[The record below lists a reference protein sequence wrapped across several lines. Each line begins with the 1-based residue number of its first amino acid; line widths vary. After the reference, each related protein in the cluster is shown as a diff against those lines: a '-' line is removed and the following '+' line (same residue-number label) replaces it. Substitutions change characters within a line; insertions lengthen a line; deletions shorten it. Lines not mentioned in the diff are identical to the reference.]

1 MTAKK
6 VQLNLT
12 TIPQKGNFETK
23 EHRFLIRVKDNFR
36 VIKAYETSSIG
47 TSTIDREIIQKVRNT
62 FKSLDPLH
70 ITSGNI
76 DLLIG
81 LADYDLH
88 PSLFSSSPMPNMKIF
103 TSATAPQTTYL
114 LAGTL
119 PAGLMGGA
127 GPREHSFF
135 TISDLYKS
143 LLQDQSL
150 DLPPAQC
157 QVCRQRSKKCYK
169 CCLISKPMSVYKQ
182 LKSVYKQLSG
192 RTCQKVLLHHQP
204 F

>member
-1 MTAKK
+1 MKTTIKNSPTVNARCVFDNCSDSNWISSALANKLPNHKIKK

-23 EHRFLIRVKDNFR
+23 EHSFLIKVKDKFR
-36 VIKAYETSSIG
+36 VIKAYETSNIG
-47 TSTIDREIIQKVRNT
+47 TSKIDNETLQTVRT
-62 FKSLDPLH
+62 HFRSLDPLH

-103 TSATAPQTTYL
+103 ISVTAPKTTYL

-127 GPREHSFF
+127 GSKGHAFSHH
-135 TISDLYKS
+135 
-143 LLQDQSL
+143 L
-150 DLPPAQC
+150 DKNPIH
-157 QVCRQRSKKCYK
+157 V
-169 CCLISKPMSVYKQ
+169 
-182 LKSVYKQLSG
+182 
-192 RTCQKVLLHHQP
+192 
-204 F
+204 